1 MIFYLNNLGTW
12 GFLIGYS
19 SLTLELYLNIPSQ
32 LHASKLSMSNFLL
45 YMAQYLD
52 QPTWISKQ
60 EKDLHLELN
69 SRQGELSGT
78 ELLQV
83 EQINEKDL

>member
-1 MIFYLNNLGTW
+1 MLPNY
-12 GFLIGYS
+12 
-19 SLTLELYLNIPSQ
+19 LYLIS
-32 LHASKLSMSNFLL
+32 FFIWT
-45 YMAQYLD
+45 QYLD

-83 EQINEKDL
+83 EQVNEKDL